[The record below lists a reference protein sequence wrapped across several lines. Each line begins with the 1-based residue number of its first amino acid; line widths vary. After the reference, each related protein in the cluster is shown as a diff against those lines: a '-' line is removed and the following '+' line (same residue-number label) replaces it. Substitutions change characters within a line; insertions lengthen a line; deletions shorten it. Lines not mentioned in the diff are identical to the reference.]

1 MISIIDKVGR
11 VARLIIYCGYQV
23 VACKAHLRVMRPFLY
38 LKKRLFIFSPSIFMK
53 KIIVLVI
60 SIMALWSVSYAMDY
74 KPTTSDQKMVT
85 NFGVQLETLVKS
97 DLERARTIS
106 EKIKTLVSSLKTWT
120 KNHWIISSI
129 GSKLDEL
136 ITKKDSE
143 IDLNDGFDAF
153 SGFTKVYQ
161 VVKFDKFIPEYEKA
175 VVSNTDYQVLWI
187 VWFDK
192 TNIKTK
198 DLSKAIEAGIA
209 DKPYF
214 YIKLS
219 SWSIIPLVWKAVSP
233 FVTMQEQTSYSI
245 FKVQK
250 NGIDTAKLF
259 ITDKVSCSVDAKYC
273 EWTFVANLKDIPL
286 ISYSSSEQT
295 KREASEAG
303 QICKQNSWIFSMYDC
318 NKTADRDPFEWMSKT
333 LFNHFE
339 SDYDL
344 EISDSNLGDHYCK
357 ETNLGRECL
366 WISDRKVNSITNLY
380 YK

>member
-1 MISIIDKVGR
+1 
-11 VARLIIYCGYQV
+11 
-23 VACKAHLRVMRPFLY
+23 
-38 LKKRLFIFSPSIFMK
+38 MK
-53 KIIVLVI
+53 KIIVLFVCF
-60 SIMALWSVSYAMDY
+60 LVVSVGYAMDY
-74 KPTTSDQKMVT
+74 KPTSSDQKMVT
-85 NFGVQLETLVKS
+85 NFGSQLEILVKS

-106 EKIKTLVSSLKTWT
+106 QKVKTLVLSLKPWT
-120 KNHWIISSI
+120 KNHWIISLI

-136 ITKKDSE
+136 IAKKDSE
-143 IDLNDGFDAF
+143 IDLSGGFDAL
-153 SGFTKVYQ
+153 SWLTKVYQ
-161 VVKFDKFIPEYEKA
+161 AIKFDKFITAYEKA
-175 VVSNTDYQVLWI
+175 VVSNADYQVLWV

-198 DLSKAIEAGIA
+198 DLSKILEGVG
-209 DKPYF
+209 DKKPYF
-214 YIKLS
+214 YIKLWS
-219 SWSIIPLVWKAVSP
+219 GSIIPVVWKAVSP

-245 FKVQK
+245 FKVPK
-250 NGIDTAKLF
+250 NSIDTAQLF
-259 ITDKVSCSVDAKYC
+259 ITDKITCSVDAKYC

-318 NKTADRDPFEWMSKT
+318 NKTADRDAFEWMSKT

-344 EISDSNLGDHYCK
+344 EISDSNVGAHYCK
-357 ETNLGRECL
+357 ETNLGKECL